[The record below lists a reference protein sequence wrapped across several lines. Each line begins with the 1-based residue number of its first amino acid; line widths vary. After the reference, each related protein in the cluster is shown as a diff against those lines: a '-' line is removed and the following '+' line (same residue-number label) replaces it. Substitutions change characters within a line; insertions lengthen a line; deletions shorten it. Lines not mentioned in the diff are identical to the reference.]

1 MQAPSNPTTLRDA
14 LCNEKRYMPTHA
26 LNGRCSMHGSLGL
39 FFSSLNVVL
48 AAVILGL
55 DIWGIRRFTTR
66 LVVKNLKRG
75 LLVAILLFLYF
86 LTTGLIAV
94 DILPSNSPVDDVL
107 GTILVLS
114 LVYVAYGYV
123 TDWRKLQHVSLS

>member
-1 MQAPSNPTTLRDA
+1 
-14 LCNEKRYMPTHA
+14 
-26 LNGRCSMHGSLGL
+26 MHETLGL
-39 FFSSLNVVL
+39 IFSSLNVVL
-48 AAVILGL
+48 ATLILGL
-55 DIWGIRRFTTR
+55 DVWGIRRFTTR

-86 LTTGLIAV
+86 LAVGLISV

-123 TDWRKLQHVSLS
+123 SDWRKLQ